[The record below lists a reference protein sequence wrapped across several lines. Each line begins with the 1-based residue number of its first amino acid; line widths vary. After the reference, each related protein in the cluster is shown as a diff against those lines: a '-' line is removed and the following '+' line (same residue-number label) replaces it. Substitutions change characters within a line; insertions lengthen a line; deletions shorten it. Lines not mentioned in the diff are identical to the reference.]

1 MRRAVAVVAA
11 LLLVF
16 AVAGP
21 AGAAP
26 QPPAGPMGP
35 PTIGLVTE
43 GPVLDDNGF
52 NESIWMGVQAGAAAI
67 GGNAIVAVTHNPSDE
82 MYARNVK
89 RLVNRGADVIVTV
102 GFLMASATVAS
113 AAEYPSVQ
121 FIGVDQA
128 IEDSWPDNYQ
138 GLVFASAQSGY
149 LAGIVAAYTTGADTV
164 GTVGVDVG
172 GFIVPEVLA
181 FMNGYRNGV
190 ASVDP
195 DIDVLTGYATS
206 FGDPAEGYAVASG
219 LIGDGADVVFGVAG
233 GTTAGVLA
241 AACDLGVW
249 GIGVDV
255 DQWQTLPDQQS
266 CIVTSALKRVDTATS
281 GAIERWWNGGTPEL
295 QSGLSWNDAA
305 NGGTGI
311 APIRNITPS
320 AELTAELATTYA
332 GFASGTI
339 DPCSPISCDTP

>member
-1 MRRAVAVVAA
+1 MRRAFAVLAA
-11 LLLVF
+11 LLLVV

-26 QPPAGPMGP
+26 EPPAGPMGP
-35 PTIGLVTE
+35 PVIGLVTE

-52 NESIWMGVQAGAAAI
+52 NENIWTGVQAGAATI
-67 GGNAIVAVTHNPSDE
+67 GGSAIVAMTHNPSDE
-82 MYARNVK
+82 MYARNIK

-102 GFLMASATVAS
+102 GFLMVPATVA
-113 AAEYPSVQ
+113 AAAAYPAVQ

-128 IEDSWPDNYQ
+128 VEDPWPANFQ

-149 LAGIVAAYTTGADTV
+149 LAGIVAAYTTGTDV
-164 GTVGVDVG
+164 GTVGVDLG

-195 DIDVLTGYATS
+195 DIDVLTGYASS
-206 FGDPAEGYAVASG
+206 FGDRDEGYAVGSR

-295 QSGLSWNDAA
+295 QSGLYWNDAA
-305 NGGTGI
+305 NGGTGL

-320 AELTAELATTYA
+320 AALTAELANTYA
-332 GFASGTI
+332 GFANGTI